1 MELEIRTKEGT
12 LIGKIKGK
20 SALYQ
25 YQKIIESQ
33 CFDVER
39 KSLKPSVTASDKE
52 YKPYLLM
59 TCKVDSILTYGE
71 MEIWFAKGDYLKI
84 L

>member
-12 LIGKIKGK
+12 LVGKMKGK

-25 YQKIIESQ
+25 YQMIVESYN
-33 CFDVER
+33 FVVER
-39 KSLKPSVTASDKE
+39 KSLKTSKETE
-52 YKPYLLM
+52 YKPYLVM

-71 MEIWFAKGDYLKI
+71 MEIWLAKGDYIKI
-84 L
+84 T